1 MTDRPMTKA
10 ERRAY
15 NQRQHAVT
23 RQQAQ
28 QDRGPRGV
36 AELWWDQAR
45 KLAGDRVDQGDEAA
59 WNDLAVTLKNY
70 CDRYGQ

>member
-10 ERRAY
+10 ERTAY
-15 NQRQHAVT
+15 NRRRHAIT
-23 RQQAQ
+23 RQEQQ

-45 KLAGDRVDQGDEAA
+45 KLAGDRAKQGDETA
-59 WNDLAVTLKNY
+59 WADLAVTLKNY